1 MAAAKK
7 AASAATAVRKRTT
20 KKKTATT
27 AITQE
32 QIAERAYY
40 LYLERGGDELENWLH
55 AERELVA
62 A

>member
-7 AASAATAVRKRTT
+7 AASTATAVRKRTT
-20 KKKTATT
+20 RKKAAP
-27 AITQE
+27 AITPE

-55 AERELVA
+55 AERELVTA
-62 A
+62 